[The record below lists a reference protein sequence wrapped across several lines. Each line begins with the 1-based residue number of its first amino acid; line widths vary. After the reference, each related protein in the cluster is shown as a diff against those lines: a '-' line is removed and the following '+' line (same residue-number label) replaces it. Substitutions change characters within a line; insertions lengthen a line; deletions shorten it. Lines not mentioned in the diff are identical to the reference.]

1 VEDASGEYERVHAG
15 GLKCALEPKDESWGQ
30 RRCAA
35 IDPPGMWVDVAAQ
48 IEPAAGWWDRYLQA
62 SDRHGGPLP

>member
-1 VEDASGEYERVHAG
+1 
-15 GLKCALEPKDESWGQ
+15 LEPKDESWGQ
-30 RRCAA
+30 RRFAA

-48 IEPAAGWWDRYLQA
+48 IEPAAGWWDRDLQA